1 MTVTVRV
8 QRADYKMQPMIRVP
22 AVSEESVKFPSGG
35 GHMQDK
41 TLAQVYAMVLGA
53 VLVLVGLL
61 GFLVE
66 PSFGIGDNAERG
78 TLIFFDI
85 NGWHNVVH
93 LLSGIVGLVM
103 AGTAA
108 KARLFAIGYGAVYVL
123 VTILGFIVGDGG
135 LLLSIIPIN
144 TADNLLHIA
153 IAVSGI
159 AIGLASPAVGT
170 RHTATA

>member
-1 MTVTVRV
+1 M
-8 QRADYKMQPMIRVP
+8 RAVIRAARLTELSVKVP
-22 AVSEESVKFPSGG
+22 AFGG
-35 GHMQDK
+35 NTMNDK
-41 TLAQVYAMVLGA
+41 TLAQVYAMVLGG
-53 VLVLVGLL
+53 VLVLVGIL

-66 PSFGIGDNAERG
+66 PSFGIGDDAQRG
-78 TLIFFDI
+78 ALIFFDI

-93 LLSGIVGLVM
+93 LLSGIVGLAM

-144 TADNLLHIA
+144 TADNLLHLA

-159 AIGLASPAVGT
+159 AIGLSSPVVAP
-170 RHTATA
+170 RRTATA